1 MSAPRS
7 RCSQQRGNCLEVSQ
21 TGERHD
27 RKRAAQMP
35 GCGRRGK
42 PKPGFP
48 SPPTS
53 PWKSLSRFPHCRS
66 PGHDRHGKVEI
77 QKQDSHFATAPSLSL
92 SNQKTKGDQP
102 QPKTLSFR
110 LISGLEYAP
119 PGPVPISRLRN
130 ADPSHVQETRYLS
143 KCVAVPGESSAT
155 RVYARRSPFGLV
167 AFVI

>member
-27 RKRAAQMP
+27 SKRAAEMP

-48 SPPTS
+48 SPPAS
-53 PWKSLSRFPHCRS
+53 PWKSLSRFPHSRS

-77 QKQDSHFATAPSLSL
+77 RKQDSHFPTATSL
-92 SNQKTKGDQP
+92 SNKSKTKGDQP
-102 QPKTLSFR
+102 QPETLSFR
-110 LISGLEYAP
+110 LISGLECAIEA
-119 PGPVPISRLRN
+119 GGRSRART
-130 ADPSHVQETRYLS
+130 ADLL
-143 KCVAVPGESSAT
+143 
-155 RVYARRSPFGLV
+155 LV
-167 AFVI
+167 RQAL